1 MEGFSDEKVE
11 ILMRAIEK
19 YGDKAQILQS
29 IEAMSELTKELLKN
43 VNRNSE
49 NVNEIIEEIADV
61 QIMII
66 QLIMIYGEKD
76 SEMDIFNKYVDYY
89 AGQPGRGRAVWLN
102 DELVDSF
109 SILKDYDPRFSIRTV
124 LCAALRTFIEKNAS
138 ELAEIKNAI
147 QKKGLF

>member
-1 MEGFSDEKVE
+1 
-11 ILMRAIEK
+11 
-19 YGDKAQILQS
+19 
-29 IEAMSELTKELLKN
+29 
-43 VNRNSE
+43 
-49 NVNEIIEEIADV
+49 
-61 QIMII
+61 
-66 QLIMIYGEKD
+66 
-76 SEMDIFNKYVDYY
+76 MDIFNKYVDYY